1 MTQSTDI
8 LYLIEDE
15 LCDRLDE
22 SVRRLR
28 DFAWFV
34 SNEDDIIDVLIF
46 NGRQII
52 RFDIQE
58 YNYNSFVIDMIG
70 SDAYKVSKFVDSLFT
85 EYKIEDNQPTYE
97 EFSQVSDELMDAI
110 FTSVANNYEDI
121 VINYLVSQLPYN
133 K

>member
-97 EFSQVSDELMDAI
+97 EFSHVSDELMDAI

>member
-58 YNYNSFVIDMIG
+58 YNYNSFVINMIG